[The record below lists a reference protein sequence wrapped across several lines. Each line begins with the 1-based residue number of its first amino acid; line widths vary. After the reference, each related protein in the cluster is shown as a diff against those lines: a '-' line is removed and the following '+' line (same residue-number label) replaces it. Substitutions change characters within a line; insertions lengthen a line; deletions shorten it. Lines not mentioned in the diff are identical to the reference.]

1 MKLIGKLFSLAIV
14 SSIAL
19 SASAQVESGSEVRRR
34 SANDP
39 ARRPGSRTERMAKP
53 AESGQSHEAAIDYLR
68 YVNRQLDLT
77 KPENAVLYYPE
88 DIVDGQENLF
98 RIILGLVVSGK
109 IPAYE
114 YLDGREIFTDQYRVK
129 PEEMLRR
136 FSIPATAA
144 KGSTEKSPNFIIEE
158 DDVPAGR
165 VQNYYMVEKWQ
176 FDRNSNAMKTGV
188 EALCPLLDADTGF
201 SESVHYP
208 MFWVKYADL
217 KPYLA
222 TRFVFAD
229 DDNNLQ
235 RYSLDDY
242 FTLGL
247 YKGDIYKTRNLRN
260 LTLAQ
265 MHEDPDDLAR
275 ARDSIENRLRTYGK
289 DLWVPSREEF
299 LAAKEKAE
307 AAEAAAGD
315 IPERPT
321 IVSATPDKKKSS
333 AVRSRKAKKPA
344 KVKQNSSQQ
353 EANGNAARSVRRR
366 RR

>member
-1 MKLIGKLFSLAIV
+1 
-14 SSIAL
+14 
-19 SASAQVESGSEVRRR
+19 
-34 SANDP
+34 
-39 ARRPGSRTERMAKP
+39 MAKA
-53 AESGQSHEAAIDYLR
+53 AESGQSHEAAVDYLR
-68 YVNRQLDLT
+68 YVNRSLDLT

-88 DIVDGQENLF
+88 DIIDGQQNLF

-129 PEEMLRR
+129 PDEMLSR
-136 FSIPATAA
+136 FSIAASPA
-144 KGSTEKSPNFIIEE
+144 KGSSERNRALVIDE
-158 DDVPAGR
+158 DDVPAGS
-165 VQNYYMVEKWQ
+165 VQNYYMIEKWQ
-176 FDRNSNAMKTGV
+176 FDRNSNAMKTSV
-188 EALCPLLDADTGF
+188 EALCPLLDGDTGF

-208 MFWVKYADL
+208 MFWVKYSDL

-222 TRFVFAD
+222 TQFVFAD
-229 DDNNLQ
+229 DDNNLP

-247 YKGDIYKTRNLRN
+247 YKGEIYKTRNLRN

-275 ARDSIENRLRTYGK
+275 ARDSIENRLRSYGK
-289 DLWVPSREEF
+289 DLWVPTREEF
-299 LAAKEKAE
+299 LAAKEKE
-307 AAEAAAGD
+307 AEAAAAAGE

-321 IVSATPDKKKSS
+321 VVSATHDKKKAS
-333 AVRSRKAKKPA
+333 ATRSRKAKKPA
-344 KVKQNSSQQ
+344 KVKQSATQQ
-353 EANGNAARSVRRR
+353 EGNSNAARSVRRR